1 MSEPEIT
8 TEEKEII
15 APEIALDTSADV
27 VADVAMPVKP
37 AFGSNSSFGGFGDR
51 KRNTRPQR
59 KTKRDPRSK
68 PEYDQRM
75 INIRR
80 VTRVSSGGRRF
91 SFSVVVVV
99 GNHKGSVGI
108 ATGKAGDTTLAID
121 KAYRAAKKNAIQVK
135 LLKNMSIPHEV
146 QEKFKGSVVSISP
159 AKGKGMIAG
168 SAARDVIELA
178 GIKDVNAK
186 IHSASKNK
194 LNIAQATIKALQA
207 LREPKKFERQSK

>member
-8 TEEKEII
+8 TTEEQEIVT
-15 APEIALDTSADV
+15 PESAVEV
-27 VADVAMPVKP
+27 VTDAAKP
-37 AFGSNSSFGGFGDR
+37 AFGSNSSFGNR
-51 KRNTRPQR
+51 SRNARPQR
-59 KTKRDPRSK
+59 KTNKRDPRSK

-91 SFSVVVVV
+91 SFSVVLVV
-99 GNHKGSVGI
+99 GNHKGSVGV

-121 KAYRAAKKNAIQVK
+121 KAYRAAKKNAFQIR

-146 QEKFKGSVVSISP
+146 REKFKGSIVSLSP

-168 SAARDVIELA
+168 SAARDIIELA
-178 GIKDVNAK
+178 GIKDINAK
-186 IHSASKNK
+186 IHSPSKNK
-194 LNIAQATIKALQA
+194 LNIAQATIKALKA
-207 LREPKKFERQSK
+207 LRVPRKFEREAK

>member
-8 TEEKEII
+8 TEEKEVTTTVAAEET
-15 APEIALDTSADV
+15 APAAP
-27 VADVAMPVKP
+27 VATKP

-59 KTKRDPRSK
+59 KTNKRDPRAK

-207 LREPKKFERQSK
+207 LRTPRKFERTKTL

>member
-8 TEEKEII
+8 TEEKEIVTTEPT
-15 APEIALDTSADV
+15 AAVVADV
-27 VADVAMPVKP
+27 VAKP
-37 AFGSNSSFGGFGDR
+37 AFGSNSSFGNR
-51 KRNTRPQR
+51 SRNARPQR
-59 KTKRDPRSK
+59 KTNKRDPRSK

-91 SFSVVVVV
+91 SFSVVLVV
-99 GNHKGSVGI
+99 GNHKGSVGV

-121 KAYRAAKKNAIQVK
+121 KAYRAAKKNAFQIR

-146 QEKFKGSVVSISP
+146 QEKFKGSIVSLSP

-168 SAARDVIELA
+168 SAARDIIELA
-178 GIKDVNAK
+178 GIKDINAK
-186 IHSASKNK
+186 IHSPSKNK
-194 LNIAQATIKALQA
+194 LNIAHATIKALKA
-207 LREPKKFERQSK
+207 LRVPRKFERVSK